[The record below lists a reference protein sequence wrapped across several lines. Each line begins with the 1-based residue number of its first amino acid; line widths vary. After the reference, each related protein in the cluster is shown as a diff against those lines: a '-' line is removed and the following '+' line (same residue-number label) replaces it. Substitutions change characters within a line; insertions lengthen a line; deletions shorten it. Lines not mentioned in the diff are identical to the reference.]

1 MYRFAD
7 VSKMIS
13 QVNFSRIR
21 PTHLPFSNIAKFNL
35 LIFSRSQYI
44 YCVCYSEVTVNYR
57 RSANLLCLR
66 ETKVLQIA
74 DYIQKGFLGFA
85 QFFAA
90 FV

>member
-1 MYRFAD
+1 MLT
-7 VSKMIS
+7 
-13 QVNFSRIR
+13 VNQTAEETAAQLFSGQA
-21 PTHLPFSNIAKFNL
+21 HLPFSNIAKFNS

-74 DYIQKGFLGFA
+74 DYIQEGFLGFA